1 MSKILKRILIG
12 ALVITVMMAII
23 GLIWRPPVDGLHGE
37 VPFHSVYEDAIVT
50 IDIYDLSDEE
60 LASKYADQT
69 LHVRNFPGRDVRYM
83 LLTDDDAKLQ
93 RISVRGTDNLRNAVV
108 DAQYSKWVDK
118 SLNVYL
124 HRGFQDAATEIFQD
138 ALPHLRKD
146 YKTIVTGHSLGGA
159 IAAILMM
166 HLETQGYP
174 IERVTTFGQPMVTN
188 EDGAAKFAKSKLLRI
203 VNLEDIVT
211 KVPPS
216 SLLGSVYKSYRHF
229 APEVVLLKDNK
240 YLFQVPRLPS
250 SHEIEA
256 ATDELRK
263 EDSRGLWS
271 DYLSAHRMV
280 NYIAHLQEIMKNGKR
295 VQSATISDDLEGK
308 SNPVSTT
315 RPTRLALLVGV
326 NDYKADALPDLAGC
340 VNDVHAMKSLLIG
353 QYGFAAQDVRVLTN
367 AAATREEIIR
377 AVRENLIERAKE
389 NDTVLFYFSGLGSR
403 VMDKTGDESDG
414 WDETIVPYDGRQGDV
429 IDISDDEF
437 NDLVHELKPGVDLVT
452 VLDCCHS
459 RGDAVDPTVRYVDS
473 DGLGTAVS
481 ANLKIAGASLQ
492 AESFRDSSDY
502 TLISAAQPDQSAHE
516 FSYQGKINGAMTY
529 FFVNEAKRIQNGK
542 RTYQV
547 VVDSVQL
554 AVNKVY
560 ADQSPQLASRRSDA
574 QLFAAAANAS
584 RAFITVSRR
593 PDGAVVLLAGQAHG
607 MTVGSTFDVYAPGT
621 TNLQSAKAID
631 RLTLTKL
638 HPFTSEVKSQNRAM
652 IPYASQA
659 IETNHEYGDFKFYV
673 YVAGNSTIETE
684 LKQSIAKHAYIQLVD
699 SAAKAQVEISVH
711 ADQVH
716 VTSASN
722 GIAKY
727 FANSSDSIL
736 EVEAMILHLSKWF
749 NLLLLDNPE
758 SNLQIE
764 LRIGQDLAKVQ
775 KFQVGQRTPISVR
788 NLSSEK
794 LYFSIIDLESTGD
807 VIPLF
812 PKEGQ
817 SVELLPGAQ
826 WTGTPRFNL
835 PAGQKE
841 VSDFLKLIATRE
853 PISVHFLQAKAPPA
867 LRGGSMLEKLLT
879 DAAFG
884 SRSAEAISI
893 GSDSWATY
901 TVKCVTY
908 SAE

>member
-403 VMDKTGDESDG
+403 VMDKTGD
-414 WDETIVPYDGRQGDV
+414 
-429 IDISDDEF
+429 
-437 NDLVHELKPGVDLVT
+437 
-452 VLDCCHS
+452 
-459 RGDAVDPTVRYVDS
+459 
-473 DGLGTAVS
+473 
-481 ANLKIAGASLQ
+481 
-492 AESFRDSSDY
+492 
-502 TLISAAQPDQSAHE
+502 
-516 FSYQGKINGAMTY
+516 
-529 FFVNEAKRIQNGK
+529 
-542 RTYQV
+542 
-547 VVDSVQL
+547 
-554 AVNKVY
+554 
-560 ADQSPQLASRRSDA
+560 
-574 QLFAAAANAS
+574 
-584 RAFITVSRR
+584 
-593 PDGAVVLLAGQAHG
+593 
-607 MTVGSTFDVYAPGT
+607 
-621 TNLQSAKAID
+621 
-631 RLTLTKL
+631 
-638 HPFTSEVKSQNRAM
+638 
-652 IPYASQA
+652 
-659 IETNHEYGDFKFYV
+659 
-673 YVAGNSTIETE
+673 
-684 LKQSIAKHAYIQLVD
+684 
-699 SAAKAQVEISVH
+699 
-711 ADQVH
+711 
-716 VTSASN
+716 
-722 GIAKY
+722 
-727 FANSSDSIL
+727 
-736 EVEAMILHLSKWF
+736 
-749 NLLLLDNPE
+749 
-758 SNLQIE
+758 
-764 LRIGQDLAKVQ
+764 
-775 KFQVGQRTPISVR
+775 
-788 NLSSEK
+788 
-794 LYFSIIDLESTGD
+794 